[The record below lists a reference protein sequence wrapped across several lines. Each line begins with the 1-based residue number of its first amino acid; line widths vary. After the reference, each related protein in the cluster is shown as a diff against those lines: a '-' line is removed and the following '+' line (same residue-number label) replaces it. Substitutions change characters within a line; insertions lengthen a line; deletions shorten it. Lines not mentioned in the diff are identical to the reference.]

1 MAGYYEGGRLF
12 EDAETGG
19 AMKFCL
25 IGCGNIGA
33 LKEDE
38 TLDTPVRTHLHAMI
52 KMKNDGIHIHD
63 VRQEKMDA
71 AIKKWSVF
79 GDKITKGI
87 SADCDYFTVATP
99 ASTHLFVV
107 QSIIR
112 QKPTGIKGLIV
123 EKPCGSNFRECMEIF
138 NLCERNRIPLYVNY
152 QRRFD
157 PALRYLALQ
166 HQLIEFMCYDDF
178 EWTCHGYDLM
188 SFFAVKNVVI
198 KRYPM
203 VIPTQIF
210 CNGVEVPRMLDDAF
224 TDLYSL
230 VVSASTVYDPVYMK
244 VACTGQQALFPHYMR
259 EYVKAGN

>member
-1 MAGYYEGGRLF
+1 
-12 EDAETGG
+12 
-19 AMKFCL
+19 
-25 IGCGNIGA
+25 
-33 LKEDE
+33 
-38 TLDTPVRTHLHAMI
+38 
-52 KMKNDGIHIHD
+52 
-63 VRQEKMDA
+63 
-71 AIKKWSVF
+71 
-79 GDKITKGI
+79 
-87 SADCDYFTVATP
+87 
-99 ASTHLFVV
+99 
-107 QSIIR
+107 
-112 QKPTGIKGLIV
+112 
-123 EKPCGSNFRECMEIF
+123 MEIF
-138 NLCERNRIPLYVNY
+138 KLCERSGIPLYVNY

-224 TDLYSL
+224 TDLYNL
-230 VVSASTVYDPVYMK
+230 VVSTSTVYDPVYMK